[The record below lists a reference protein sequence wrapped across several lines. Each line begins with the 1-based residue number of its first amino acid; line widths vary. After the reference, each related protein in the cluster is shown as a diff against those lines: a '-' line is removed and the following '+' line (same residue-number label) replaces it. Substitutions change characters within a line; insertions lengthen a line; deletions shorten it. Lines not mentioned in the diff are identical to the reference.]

1 METVVVAA
9 DVAAKRRKIFR
20 LPGGENGNE
29 REGRGTYLISH
40 ASTCV
45 CDIFVFA

>member
-9 DVAAKRRKIFR
+9 DVGTKQWKIFR
-20 LPGGENGNE
+20 LPGVEHGNE
-29 REGRGTYLISH
+29 RGAYLISH
-40 ASTCV
+40 ACTCV